1 MLLLDLSFYRAQIG
15 AALTFTLR
23 PDANIEQAPLA
34 KSFFPFIALVLCGI
48 ALAILGTLPLI
59 GLQIIG
65 AVSSGQDGAVAAP
78 VPLMTLLLVGA
89 LFVPLV
95 EECAFRGILRPHR
108 LTLVLA
114 VAAWG
119 YLLTGV
125 ALHGSLAAFHW
136 SALPWQSALQVIV
149 AGALGS
155 LAFLAA
161 TRAVDSIEPGPS
173 WPRLF
178 PFLYWLSIIA
188 FAFAHL
194 GRFGDVELERL
205 WLLAPLLVLPQ
216 LVAGIIFGFAR
227 MRYGLLAAI
236 IAHGLN
242 NGLLTLLFAW
252 L

>member
-59 GLQIIG
+59 GLQIAGAALPGQEG
-65 AVSSGQDGAVAAP
+65 AVTAP
-78 VPLMTLLLVGA
+78 VPLTMLLLVGA
-89 LFVPLV
+89 LFVPII
-95 EECAFRGILRPHR
+95 EETAFRGVLRPHV
-108 LTLVLA
+108 LTLSLA
-114 VAAWG
+114 AAAWG
-119 YLLTGV
+119 YLLCGV
-125 ALHGSLAAFHW
+125 ALHGNLAAFHW
-136 SALPWQSALQVIV
+136 AAPLWQMVLQVV
-149 AGALGS
+149 AAGAFGGM
-155 LAFLAA
+155 AFFAA
-161 TRAVDSIEPGPS
+161 ARAARALTPGAK
-173 WPRLF
+173 WLRLF
-178 PFLYWLSIIA
+178 PALYWLTIIG

-194 GRFGDVELERL
+194 GRFGGLELERL

-236 IAHGLN
+236 VAHGLH